1 MKTKII
7 VQLNFH
13 IKWASSN
20 AMLYVRMVRKHV
32 SSYNCIKFDSSNRT
46 LKDFSNCNI
55 TLSHGVG
62 FSMVDINLTSMW
74 SKCGPKFD
82 FKHSVQT
89 EVAKY
94 HHFELVYVYYWTDIP
109 IHWAN

>member
-1 MKTKII
+1 MIAQNEYYHVMIYTEMDKKII
-7 VQLNFH
+7 AKFH

-55 TLSHGVG
+55 TLSHGVI
-62 FSMVDINLTSMW
+62 FPIVDINQTSMW
-74 SKCGPKFD
+74 SKMWSKD
-82 FKHSVQT
+82 
-89 EVAKY
+89 
-94 HHFELVYVYYWTDIP
+94 
-109 IHWAN
+109 